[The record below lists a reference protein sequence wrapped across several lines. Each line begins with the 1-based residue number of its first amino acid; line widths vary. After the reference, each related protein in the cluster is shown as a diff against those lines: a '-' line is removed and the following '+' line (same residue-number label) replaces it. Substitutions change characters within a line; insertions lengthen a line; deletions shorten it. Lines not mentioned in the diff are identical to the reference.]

1 MVLAHKRM
9 YGLVKT
15 RKSVASIARA
25 PNIEIVGT
33 GPGTSAGPG
42 TGAGIVIRNGAFGR
56 AAAVEML
63 RNGAYTQKSCFLNA
77 RY

>member
-1 MVLAHKRM
+1 M
-9 YGLVKT
+9 
-15 RKSVASIARA
+15 ASIARA

-42 TGAGIVIRNGAFGR
+42 TLLGSLRNGAFGR
-56 AAAVEML
+56 AAAVETL
-63 RNGAYTQKSCFLNA
+63 RNGAYTQNHVFYNA